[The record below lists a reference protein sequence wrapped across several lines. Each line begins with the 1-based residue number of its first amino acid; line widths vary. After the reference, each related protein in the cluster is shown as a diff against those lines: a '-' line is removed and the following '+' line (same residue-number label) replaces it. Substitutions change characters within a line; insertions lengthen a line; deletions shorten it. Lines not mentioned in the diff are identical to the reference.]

1 MYSCSDSIKVKL
13 KNRFLLLSPIVS
25 SKFDYFAGLDKSGG
39 YLAVVSLSDVLY
51 REVRCDDGREPLL
64 VSMVDRYKELLS
76 DPVGPFFLVDVID
89 DKQASASKSCQE
101 VFPGSVHF
109 IIEGVLHHGESG
121 GPVYHE
127 AVYPVFPYHFICY
140 YRSSG
145 CFSRPYVSPEVESS

>member
-1 MYSCSDSIKVKL
+1 
-13 KNRFLLLSPIVS
+13 
-25 SKFDYFAGLDKSGG
+25 
-39 YLAVVSLSDVLY
+39 
-51 REVRCDDGREPLL
+51 
-64 VSMVDRYKELLS
+64 MVDCYKELLS

-127 AVYPVFPYHFICY
+127 AVSPVPSDKFIRY
-140 YRSSG
+140 DRSRRR
-145 CFSRPYVSPEVESS
+145 FSRSDISPEVESFGPVRWEVLDILFYDR